1 MSSSSKQREAMRRE
15 KAAALRRAE
24 VTRRR
29 RRSRLIVTGSALGV
43 LALVAVIAVIVG
55 TSRSGSSGPLV
66 QPPGVVN
73 VSSSR
78 SAGVYQVGKA
88 DAPATVDLYEDFQCP
103 ACETFETQTGPTV
116 SQLVDNGKI
125 KVRYHVLSFIDDNV
139 GGSYSARSANAA
151 ACVQAS
157 APDKFR
163 AFHDAL
169 YRNQPKEGSNPPD
182 SMILDAA
189 RGVGVT
195 GAAFTACVRDRT
207 YKTYVSTVQ
216 DEASKA
222 GVNQTP
228 TILLNGREM
237 QGTERTPDGFKAA
250 VEEVTGSAR

>member
-1 MSSSSKQREAMRRE
+1 MTPTSKQREAMRRE
-15 KAAALRRAE
+15 KAAALRQAE
-24 VTRRR
+24 ETRRR

-43 LALVAVIAVIVG
+43 LALVAIIAVVMG
-55 TSRSGSSGPLV
+55 TGRFGSSGTLV

-78 SAGVYQVGKA
+78 SAGVYQVGRS

-103 ACETFETQTGPTV
+103 ACETFETQTGPTLGR
-116 SQLVDNGKI
+116 LVDSGKI

-151 ACVQAS
+151 ACVQAN
-157 APDKFR
+157 APERFR

-182 SMILDAA
+182 SVLLDAA

-195 GAAFTACVRDRT
+195 GAAFTTCVKDRT
-207 YKTYVSTVQ
+207 YKTYVSRVQ

-237 QGTERTPDGFKAA
+237 QGAERTPDGFAAA
-250 VEEVTGSAR
+250 VDKAIGPAK